1 MKAAI
6 VRINELIATALIFGV
21 VIGLAARL
29 SSIDTHTVGAEEAG
43 SAAYYLSHIPRYLS
57 HSILP
62 SSGYGAI

>member
-29 SSIDTHTVGAEEAG
+29 SSIDAQAVGAPAAG
-43 SAAYYLSHIPRYLS
+43 NAAHYLSHIPHYLS
-57 HSILP
+57 HSIVP
-62 SSGYGAI
+62 SNGYGAI